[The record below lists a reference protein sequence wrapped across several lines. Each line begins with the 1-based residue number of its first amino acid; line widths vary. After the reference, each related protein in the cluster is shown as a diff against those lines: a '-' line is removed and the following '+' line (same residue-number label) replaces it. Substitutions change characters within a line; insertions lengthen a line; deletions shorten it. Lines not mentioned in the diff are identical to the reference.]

1 MGDEAALKSWCER
14 RAATAA
20 RLGVHGDFVH
30 VPQLARALGIS
41 STTIYTQMR
50 RGNFP
55 MPHRKV
61 GNVCMVK
68 LDDYVRWFESGAGAA
83 RPAEREAANCIL
95 DGTPCE
101 PEQKAIASSPSPA
114 PKANSSKPDRLPSGE
129 TRAAFKARI
138 QAEVLANMRR
148 KGFDV

>member
-1 MGDEAALKSWCER
+1 MGDETAFGDWCER
-14 RAATAA
+14 RASTAA

-68 LDDYVRWFESGAGAA
+68 LDDYVRWFETGAGVAHGAEPDAA
-83 RPAEREAANCIL
+83 TPLADAAA
-95 DGTPCE
+95 CE
-101 PEQKAIASSPSPA
+101 PEPAMAISPPSSK
-114 PKANSSKPDRLPSGE
+114 PKAKAAKPDRLPNGE
-129 TRAAFKARI
+129 TRAEFKARI

>member
-1 MGDEAALKSWCER
+1 MEDFAADDRWIANRE
-14 RAATAA
+14 ATAA

-30 VPQLARALGIS
+30 VPQLARALGLS
-41 STTIYTQMR
+41 STTIYAQMR

-68 LDDYVRWFESGAGAA
+68 LDDYVRWFEAA
-83 RPAEREAANCIL
+83 EASIRAPASLAPLAIPAEPAIL
-95 DGTPCE
+95 AERAE
-101 PEQKAIASSPSPA
+101 PPIAKSARKKS
-114 PKANSSKPDRLPSGE
+114 DRLPSGE
-129 TRAAFKARI
+129 TRAALKARV
-138 QAEVLANMRR
+138 QREVLDNMRR